1 MLSSICFEIIKPP
14 LSANIKIS
22 SLLAGSRLR
31 LGRIY
36 LLLVFLAELG
46 GSVLAAVS
54 DSNWSLRSWQVDN
67 GLPDNTVTGV
77 AQTSEGYMWVATHG
91 GLVRFDGVRFTPWP
105 LPIASDPLN
114 PLIRTMMLGLENRL
128 WLALETE
135 GGLLIGLS
143 DHATNIFN
151 ATSGVHNSRPVV
163 IVETPEGTKWV
174 SYADGS
180 VGRFADGKVKLLG
193 PREGLAGTGLC
204 WLTVDP
210 KGNLWFAKARHVGLF
225 EDGHFKTTFALN
237 EETIRIAPARDG
249 GIWILAGQ
257 HLLKCSDGK
266 TMVSVGDLPTSRAG
280 VAPSVVYEDMNGGL
294 WLGTMAGGL
303 FHWDGKVIVPVET
316 SHHDISSITEDR
328 EGNIWVG
335 TEGGGLNRL
344 RNRILELHGASES
357 ISFESARSVCEDD
370 AGVVWATGANGALVR
385 LVAGEWMPVTNGV
398 GWTGARASCVASDH
412 QGGVWIGTYR
422 GGYLYHWRNGE
433 FALIGRKD
441 GVGGDAVRALF
452 VDSRNDLWIGFETP
466 DLLQRLHDGQ
476 FQTFALAV
484 GNRTVRSIV
493 EDAAGKIWVGT
504 QGGVLLRV
512 ENDRLVDET
521 AHALQPTK
529 AIRALHATPD
539 GSLWIGYAGAG
550 VGWLQ
555 KGKFSSFGVEQGL
568 PDNNICGIESD
579 HNGALWFT
587 GSHGIFQVQPV
598 EFTGVAGRLDNRLL
612 ALEFGRNEGLQNL
625 QGSYGFWPNTVR
637 GHDGRL
643 WFATRS
649 GLVTAWPNR
658 LQPNLT
664 PPEVLIERF
673 LVDGQPQNAPP
684 AGRPMRLPPAH
695 RNIEVQF
702 TALNFTAPENI
713 LLQHRLEGWDE
724 NWSDPGPAR
733 SFTYSRLPAGRYV
746 FHVRARNA
754 AGVWNHEGAK
764 LDFVID
770 PFFWQRWWFRL
781 LVLALVA
788 GLAWLAYFVRMAR
801 LRQLERLRLQI
812 ARDLHDDVGANLA
825 SIALITEAMQ
835 KRPPFGNPADVRRIA
850 LQTIDAL
857 RDIVWFIDPAR
868 DNLGDLVSR
877 MRDIVPTLLTGI
889 KYDFQTIV
897 PNPSLHL
904 PPAFRRNV
912 FPIFKETLHNAVRHA
927 QANRVEIQLDC
938 RHGGLR
944 LKIHDD
950 GKGFDEYRI
959 TPGNG
964 LRNLRRRAAEMH
976 GSVEIRSAPGQGTTV
991 EFYAPFPQTR
1001 GLGFGAQPVSSENL
1015 ARHNDHPEHESRDAK
1030 S

>member
-1 MLSSICFEIIKPP
+1 MF
-14 LSANIKIS
+14 ANIKIS
-22 SLLAGSRLR
+22 SPLAGSGLRLR
-31 LGRIY
+31 RIY
-36 LLLVFLAELG
+36 LLLIFLAWST
-46 GSVLAAVS
+46 GSIFAADS
-54 DSNWSLRSWQVDN
+54 DSSWSLRSWQVDN

-77 AQTSEGYMWVATHG
+77 AQTSEGYLWVATHG
-91 GLVRFDGVRFTPWP
+91 GLVRFDGVRFMPWP

-114 PLIRTMMLGLENRL
+114 PLIRTLMLGRENSL

-151 ATSGVHNSRPVV
+151 AASGVHNSRPVV

-193 PREGLAGTGLC
+193 PRDGLAGTGLC
-204 WLTVDP
+204 WLTVDA
-210 KGNLWFAKARHVGLF
+210 KGNLWFAKARHVGFF
-225 EDGHFKTTFALN
+225 EDGRFKTCFALN

-249 GIWILAGQ
+249 GIWVLAGQ
-257 HLLKCSDGK
+257 RLLKCRDGK
-266 TMVSVGDLPTSRAG
+266 TMVSVGELPTSRTG
-280 VAPSVVYEDMNGGL
+280 VAPSVVYEDRNGGL

-303 FHWDGKVIVPVET
+303 FHWDGKVIVPVDT
-316 SHHDISSITEDR
+316 THHNINSIMEDR
-328 EGNIWVG
+328 EGNLWVG

-344 RNRILELHGASES
+344 RNRILELQGVSE
-357 ISFESARSVCEDD
+357 ITFESTHTVCQDD
-370 AGVVWATGANGALVR
+370 GGGVWATGANGALVR
-385 LVAGEWMPVTNGV
+385 LVAGEWRPATNGV
-398 GWTGARASCVASDH
+398 GWTGARVSCVTSDH
-412 QGGVWIGTYR
+412 QGGVWIGAYR

-433 FALIGRKD
+433 FTSIGRKD

-466 DLLQRLHDGQ
+466 DLLQRLHAGQ
-476 FQTFALAV
+476 FQTFALAA
-484 GNRTVRSIV
+484 GNRTIRSIV
-493 EDAAGKIWVGT
+493 EDAAGKIWLGT

-550 VGWLQ
+550 VGWLRN
-555 KGKFSSFGVEQGL
+555 GKFTCFGTDQGL

-579 HNGALWFT
+579 HTGALWFS

-598 EFTGVAGRLDNRLL
+598 EFTGDAGRLDNRLL

-649 GLVTAWPNR
+649 GLVTAWPDR
-658 LQPNLT
+658 LQPNRT
-664 PPEVLIERF
+664 PPGVLIEKF
-673 LVDGQPQNAPP
+673 LVDGQPQSFPT
-684 AGRPMRLPPAH
+684 AGHPLRLPPAH

-724 NWSDPGPAR
+724 NWSEPGSTR
-733 SFTYSRLPAGRYV
+733 NYTFSRLPAGRYV

-754 AGVWNHEGAK
+754 AGVWNREGAK
-764 LDFVID
+764 LDFVVD
-770 PFFWQRWWFRL
+770 TFFWQRWWFRL
-781 LVLALVA
+781 LLVALVT
-788 GLAWLAYFVRMAR
+788 GLAWLAHCIRMAR
-801 LRQLERLRLQI
+801 FRQFERLRLQI

-835 KRPPFGNPADVRRIA
+835 KRPSFGNPADVQRIA

-877 MRDIVPTLLTGI
+877 MRDTAPTLLTGI
-889 KYDFQTIV
+889 KFDFQTIV
-897 PNPSLHL
+897 PNPGFHL
-904 PPAFRRNV
+904 PPAFRRNI

-927 QANRVEIQLDC
+927 QASRVEMQLDC

-950 GKGFDEYRI
+950 GKGFDESRI

-1001 GLGFGAQPVSSENL
+1001 GLGFGAQPVSSGNL
-1015 ARHNDHPEHESRDAK
+1015 ANHNDHSEHESRDAK